1 MHVHFMC
8 VVCCWYVKMVSMHV
22 DMCEFVCMRE
32 REEFDN
38 NGRRDLIAEVGLDFG
53 LVMCLD
59 FLEVM

>member
-1 MHVHFMC
+1 M
-8 VVCCWYVKMVSMHV
+8 KMVSMHV